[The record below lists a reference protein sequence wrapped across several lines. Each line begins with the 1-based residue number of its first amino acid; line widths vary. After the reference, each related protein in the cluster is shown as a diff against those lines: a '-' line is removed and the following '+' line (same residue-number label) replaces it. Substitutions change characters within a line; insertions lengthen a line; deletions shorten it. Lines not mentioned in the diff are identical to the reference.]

1 MGVGVEKSPEAFR
14 TISEVSDEIG
24 VPAHVLRFWESRFTQ
39 IKPVKRAGG
48 RRYYRPEDV
57 TLIAGIQRLL
67 HEEGLTIR
75 GVQKIL
81 RERGVSHVIA
91 IAMGEERGAAYD
103 APLRPMATIRAFRPK
118 ETRAAREPAPIPDP
132 IPEPGPPPEP
142 EPAPDPAP
150 APDMP
155 LSGAQ
160 VSGSQTHKANG
171 LASAELLWLDTRALL
186 SRLRALPPA
195 ALPEAAPLQVRL
207 LALRDR
213 MRQAG

>member
-1 MGVGVEKSPEAFR
+1 MAIGVEKSPEAFR
-14 TISEVSDEIG
+14 TISEVSDELG

-48 RRYYRPEDV
+48 RRYYRPEDL

-81 RERGVSHVIA
+81 RERGIQHVIA
-91 IAMGEERGAAYD
+91 IGLGEEMGTAYD
-103 APLRPMATIRAFRPK
+103 APLRPTAMVRTLRPR
-118 ETRAAREPAPIPDP
+118 EARAAREPSPIPDP

-142 EPAPDPAP
+142 EPDPDPAP
-150 APDMP
+150 GPGLP
-155 LSGAQ
+155 LSVAPAGPMGDTPPYAPHPAA
-160 VSGSQTHKANG
+160 V
-171 LASAELLWLDTRALL
+171 LWLDTHALL
-186 SRLRALPPA
+186 ARLRRLPPA
-195 ALPEAAPLQVRL
+195 ALPEAAPLQSRL